1 MWIDFGEN
9 VYQVG
14 RCNSIAFDPSG
25 DTDEMKRKLW
35 YFMVYMITSS
45 IPLTI
50 FMSFIVISLTYRT
63 FINLADYIFRNRS
76 SITKENIIESSRD
89 SCFCSICNVNDEH
102 EIIYSKVDLDYVIN
116 LFNTNIQFSE
126 KNQNLTDFDLNNVNE
141 KLNYCKIIRNKETRI
156 RKILNKIYKPDPTF
170 RFTSRYIN
178 SILVAFVALY
188 YFVVFFAYG
197 II

>member
-1 MWIDFGEN
+1 
-9 VYQVG
+9 
-14 RCNSIAFDPSG
+14 
-25 DTDEMKRKLW
+25 
-35 YFMVYMITSS
+35 MVYMIISS

-50 FMSFIVISLTYRT
+50 FISFIVISLTYRT

-102 EIIYSKVDLDYVIN
+102 EIIYSKVDLDYVLN
-116 LFNTNIQFSE
+116 LFNKNIQFSE
-126 KNQNLTDFDLNNVNE
+126 KNQKLTDIDMNNVNA
-141 KLNYCKIIRNKETRI
+141 KLNYCKIIRNKETKI

-178 SILVAFVALY
+178 SILVAFVSLY

-197 II
+197 NLDFFIFMFLLIIIIEI